1 MYIYVCIYIY
11 TNKYS
16 VFFMMPLA
24 TLSFMPFSNLQAFFL
39 SF

>member
-1 MYIYVCIYIY
+1 MYIYMYVYIY

-16 VFFMMPLA
+16 IFFMMSLA
-24 TLSFMPFSNLQAFFL
+24 TLSFMPFGNLQAFFL